1 MTLCWEI
8 VEKQSQYSELP
19 SALRKSKIVN
29 PKTKFI
35 YLFIYCFIF
44 YINKPSKS
52 IKVAECY
59 EYLKDY

>member
-1 MTLCWEI
+1 MSK
-8 VEKQSQYSELP
+8 KQSQYSELP
-19 SALRKSKIVN
+19 SALPKSKTVN

-35 YLFIYCFIF
+35 YLFIVLLF

-52 IKVAECY
+52 IKFGEFY